1 MISWVLKIVFFVM
14 KFVSINLFSIIF
26 LLSTTL

>member
-1 MISWVLKIVFFVM
+1 MVFWVLKILFFVM